1 MKEALRLALEALEW
15 QQEMLYT
22 AMQYSAAKGMTFL
35 GHPPNPNEAITA
47 IKAALEAKDEPYAF
61 EASMYSNDRV
71 KIDPV
76 TGNVSIGTPERIL
89 VGLTDEE
96 VWEKVDMREHAEG
109 NLGIGTAP
117 PPQRT
122 WAGLTDE
129 EIDKAWR
136 SVDYTVPWDQH
147 RIDIARAIEAKLKDK
162 NI

>member
-1 MKEALRLALEALEW
+1 LEALEW
-15 QQEMLYT
+15 QQHMLIT

-35 GHPPNPNEAITA
+35 GHPPKPNEAITA

-71 KIDPV
+71 KVDPV
-76 TGNVSIGTPERIL
+76 TGNVSIGTPQRTL

-109 NLGIGTAP
+109 NLGIGTAQ
-117 PPQRT
+117 PQRKP
-122 WAGLTDE
+122 LSDE

-136 SVDYTVPWDQH
+136 SVDYTVPYAQF
-147 RIDIARAIEAKLKDK
+147 RIDIAKAIEAAHGIKGEA
-162 NI
+162 